1 MFDILK
7 NGLRNISRKRMRS
20 TLTIMG
26 IAIGVMSVIIISMIG
41 KIGTTNIQ
49 RELESMGIGGIVMT
63 TDVLTTKTFTSEDI
77 DTVKNME
84 EIQAVS
90 PFITSYSSVKSK
102 GKNNSC
108 MLWGIDKGTT
118 EIVSMELLHGRLLND
133 SDVKG
138 VKKVCMVD
146 ETFAKE
152 QYERANIVGKK
163 IDIAIDDRYEE
174 FEVVGVIKAG
184 GNIVQSFM
192 GSVVPCFVYVPYTT
206 MDITDI
212 EDGFNQIVA
221 QTKSD
226 TDIDALS
233 TAIEKDFKQNRDI
246 KVKISDLNGQMENLN
261 DILNIVSLVLT
272 VIAGIS
278 LFVAGLSIM
287 TVMLVSVSERTVEIG
302 IKKAIGASRQ
312 IILLE
317 FVSESLFIS
326 LIGALIGI
334 GGGMTIV
341 IAGCLILGI
350 SVIIDIPMIL
360 FSLSFAL
367 LVGTI
372 FGIYPAIKASNLKPV
387 DAIRS

>member
-84 EIQAVS
+84 EIKAVS
-90 PFITSYSSVKSK
+90 PFITSYSAVKSK

-118 EIVSMELLHGRLLND
+118 EIVSMELLHGRMLND

-152 QYERANIVGKK
+152 QYERSNIVGKK

-174 FEVVGVIKAG
+174 FEIVGVIKAG

-226 TDIDALS
+226 TDIEALS
-233 TAIEKDFKQNRDI
+233 TAIQKDFKQNRDI
-246 KVKISDLNGQMENLN
+246 KVKVSDLNGQMENLN
-261 DILNIVSLVLT
+261 DILNIVTMVLT

-302 IKKAIGASRQ
+302 IKKSNRSFKADYIVR
-312 IILLE
+312 
-317 FVSESLFIS
+317 VCKRKFIYK
-326 LIGALIGI
+326 L
-334 GGGMTIV
+334 
-341 IAGCLILGI
+341 
-350 SVIIDIPMIL
+350 DR
-360 FSLSFAL
+360 SFDR
-367 LVGTI
+367 
-372 FGIYPAIKASNLKPV
+372 N
-387 DAIRS
+387 